1 MIKEKIKQLIKN
13 SIKNLQN
20 EEKFIKFEIPEISIE
35 YPREKTHGDYSC
47 NIALQIAKII
57 FTHRSLNEG
66 GKKKPLE
73 IGNLLVDKIISSGS
87 DLFEKVEVAA
97 PGFINFFISKEY
109 LRGQIKEIL
118 RQKEKFGA
126 LKIGN
131 NQKINI
137 EFISANP
144 TGPLTLGN
152 GRGGFCGDVLA
163 NVLNKAGYKI
173 TREYYI
179 NNQGEQIIKL
189 GHSVLGDE
197 QAVYKGA
204 YIEDLRKKLLG
215 CPTPQFSVEEVGER
229 AAQII
234 LKEMIKPTIKRMG
247 INFDVWFSEKSLY
260 KRGEVDRA
268 IKELTKKRFTYKSE
282 GAVWFKSK
290 ELEDDKDRVLI
301 RADGIKTYFAS
312 DIAYLENKIERGFK
326 KIILFLGADHYGYVA
341 RLKAAVHVLG
351 FDKENLNAIVM
362 QLVHLYKD
370 GREIRMSKRAGT
382 YVTLDELLGEV
393 GLDITRFFFLQRS
406 ANTHLNFD
414 LNLAKEQSA
423 KNPVYYVQYAHARI
437 CAILRKCGNLK
448 FKTSNQ
454 PYGESACERPVKII
468 SNLKLLKNPAEL
480 ALIKQLIKLPEIVED
495 TTKDYQAQRL
505 PQYAIDLAD
514 TFHKFYENCRV
525 IGDDKNLAR
534 ARLDLI
540 QATKIVLKNTL
551 DLMGI
556 SAPEKM

>member
-1 MIKEKIKQLIKN
+1 MIKEEIKN
-13 SIKNLQN
+13 LVSGLIKNLQKKGN
-20 EEKFIKFEIPEISIE
+20 FVDFEIPEITVE
-35 YPREKTHGDYSC
+35 YPKDKQHGDYST
-47 NIALQIAKII
+47 NVSLLIAKII
-57 FTHRSLNEG
+57 KKRSLEVA
-66 GKKKPLE
+66 
-73 IGNLLVDKIISSGS
+73 NLLADKLISSGS
-87 DLFEKVEVAA
+87 DLFEKIEVAV
-97 PGFINFFISKEY
+97 PGFINLFVSKEY
-109 LRGQIKEIL
+109 LQGQIKKIL
-118 RQKEKFGA
+118 KQKEKFGN

-131 NQKINI
+131 GQKTNV

-163 NVLNKAGYKI
+163 NVLNKAGYK
-173 TREYYI
+173 TTKEYYI

-215 CPTPQFSVEEVGER
+215 CPTPKFSVEEVGER

-234 LKEMIKPTIKRMG
+234 LKKMIKTTIKRMG

-260 KRGEVDRA
+260 DRGEVDRA
-268 IKELTKKRFTYKSE
+268 IKELTKKRFTYESE
-282 GAVWFKSK
+282 GAIWFKSK

-301 RADGIKTYFAS
+301 RTDGIRTYFAS
-312 DIAYLENKIERGFK
+312 DIAYLKNKLERGFK

-341 RLKAAVHVLG
+341 RIKAAAHVLG

-362 QLVHLYKD
+362 QLVRLYKD
-370 GREIRMSKRAGT
+370 GREVRMSKRAGT
-382 YVTLDELLGEV
+382 YVTLDELLDEV

-448 FKTSNQ
+448 FKTSN
-454 PYGESACERPVKII
+454 
-468 SNLKLLKNPAEL
+468 LKLLRNPAEL
-480 ALIKQLIKLPEIVED
+480 TLIKQLIKLPEIVED
-495 TTKDYQAQRL
+495 TARDYQVQRL

-514 TFHKFYENCRV
+514 SFHKFYENCRV
-525 IGDDKNLAR
+525 IGDDKSLAR

-540 QATKIVLKNTL
+540 LATKIVLKNTL

-556 SAPEKM
+556 SSPKKM